1 MCRVFLCRSLD
12 ENNEDEENGGNC
24 GATAAG
30 GDDNVEV
37 VAEADAA
44 DTDGSAEAVVLV
56 A

>member
-24 GATAAG
+24 GAAAG